1 MKSLPEVLSYVLSKY
16 KLNLKNPL
24 TKKTNNSNKKKLSGT
39 PSNISDRVF
48 LQK

>member
-1 MKSLPEVLSYVLSKY
+1 MKSLPEVLSYLLSKY

-24 TKKTNNSNKKKLSGT
+24 TKKNQKKQKLSGT
-39 PSNISDRVF
+39 PSNINDRVF

>member
-24 TKKTNNSNKKKLSGT
+24 TKKTKNNKKKLSGT